1 MIGKPQ
7 PDVFSTMD
15 NFSGSA
21 GKFLLIA
28 GLVIA
33 GVGLLLIWGPKI
45 PLLGKLPGDI
55 VIRRENFTLYFPIT
69 TCIVLSVLVSLL
81 MKLFR

>member
-1 MIGKPQ
+1 
-7 PDVFSTMD
+7 MD
-15 NFSGSA
+15 NLSDGA

-33 GVGLLLIWGPKI
+33 AVGLWLMFGPKI

-55 VIRRENFTLYFPIT
+55 VIRRENFTFYFPLT
-69 TCIVLSVLVSLL
+69 TCVVLSILISLL
-81 MKLFR
+81 LKLFR